1 MIATNEELALLEKWK
16 RKLCLQEWRIKL
28 LTHLHPEEMM
38 VRNTTGCTEWS
49 EAIKTA
55 RIEIINPACYGDRI
69 VPFNFEKTL
78 VHELLHLKFS
88 FWCQNEDDVGCPH
101 CGEVIN
107 TVDIASTDSGGR
119 AWYEFLENIGYCVP
133 YGKRT
138 EEKDWNCLDMVLDNE
153 QAKQLADY
161 AVKKEVYNWDG
172 VESVVATALMHE
184 NKVVINAN
192 W

>member
-1 MIATNEELALLEKWK
+1 MGLDIVVME
-16 RKLCLQEWRIKL
+16 RKA
-28 LTHLHPEEMM
+28 
-38 VRNTTGCTEWS
+38 VR
-49 EAIKTA
+49 
-55 RIEIINPACYGDRI
+55 
-69 VPFNFEKTL
+69 
-78 VHELLHLKFS
+78 
-88 FWCQNEDDVGCPH
+88 CPR

-107 TVDIASTDSGGR
+107 TVDVASTDSGGR

-138 EEKDWNCLDMVLDNE
+138 EKNDWCGKDMVLDNE

-172 VESVVATALMHE
+172 VESVVTEALAHG
-184 NKVVINAN
+184 NKVVINAD

>member
-88 FWCQNEDDVGCPH
+88 FWCQNEDDVGDRVMH
-101 CGEVIN
+101 H
-107 TVDIASTDSGGR
+107 
-119 AWYEFLENIGYCVP
+119 
-133 YGKRT
+133 
-138 EEKDWNCLDMVLDNE
+138 MVLDNE
-153 QAKQLADY
+153 QAKQLVDY

-172 VESVVATALMHE
+172 VESVVAEALAHG
-184 NKVVINAN
+184 NKVVINAD

>member
-1 MIATNEELALLEKWK
+1 MGLDIVVME
-16 RKLCLQEWRIKL
+16 RKD
-28 LTHLHPEEMM
+28 
-38 VRNTTGCTEWS
+38 VR
-49 EAIKTA
+49 
-55 RIEIINPACYGDRI
+55 Y
-69 VPFNFEKTL
+69 
-78 VHELLHLKFS
+78 
-88 FWCQNEDDVGCPH
+88 PH

-107 TVDIASTDSGGR
+107 TVDVASTDSGGR